1 VAYIPYPDDPWNEIV
16 PGLFQGGQVTTQY
29 WTDGSMVRVGRE
41 FDAVFSF
48 YWGRGDAVTRACGP
62 DVGVT
67 HFHFPIPDG
76 DLTDEELAAVV
87 RYAANVAA
95 LVEAGMKVLVRCQ
108 AGYNQSG
115 LVVAFALMKLGYDMP
130 GAVELIRAKRSPYAL
145 HNKTFLQYIRE
156 AAGEAS

>member
-1 VAYIPYPDDPWNEIV
+1 VEYIPYPDDPWNEIV

-48 YWGRGDAVTRACGP
+48 YWGRGDAVGP
-62 DVGVT
+62 DPEVT
-67 HFHFPIPDG
+67 HFQFPIPDG

-87 RYAANVAA
+87 RYATNVAA

-108 AGYNQSG
+108 LGYDRSG
-115 LVVAFALMKLGYDMP
+115 LVVAFALMKLGYK
-130 GAVELIRAKRSPYAL
+130 GWEAVGLIRKKRSPHAL